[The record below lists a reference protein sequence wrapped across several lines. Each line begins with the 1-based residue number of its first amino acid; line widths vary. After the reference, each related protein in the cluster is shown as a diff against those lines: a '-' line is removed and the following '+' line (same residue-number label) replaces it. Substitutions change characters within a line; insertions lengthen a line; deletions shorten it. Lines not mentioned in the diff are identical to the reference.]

1 MHPEREQM
9 QDDSE
14 IVGSKDQESRTS
26 KADKSIDELCS
37 GSRTNRHLPHH
48 GSGSGEGRGLTDTHL
63 RTQGA
68 GFMGAYGNPGRIEH
82 KMKGAGETQ

>member
-1 MHPEREQM
+1 M

-37 GSRTNRHLPHH
+37 GSRPNKNLPHH
-48 GSGSGEGRGLTDTHL
+48 GSGSGEGRG
-63 RTQGA
+63 
-68 GFMGAYGNPGRIEH
+68 
-82 KMKGAGETQ
+82 